1 VKFTLYFLRS
11 VVSSLCRIFSFYFD
25 YLTIINDST
34 SLRLLAAQKDHV
46 CAKDE
51 AACLSHRTINNDAAE
66 INSDGTV
73 TPLIYLK
80 GGGFGSSPYE
90 TTAEGFTVQKI
101 EGYYMYLELDVNTGM
116 LANSGLQCGKHD
128 PNVDVGK
135 SGNKLVKNL
144 KGTVGKK
151 PS

>member
-1 VKFTLYFLRS
+1 MSAPSPHPYT
-11 VVSSLCRIFSFYFD
+11 
-25 YLTIINDST
+25 
-34 SLRLLAAQKDHV
+34 
-46 CAKDE
+46 
-51 AACLSHRTINNDAAE
+51 E

-80 GGGFGSSPYE
+80 GGGFRSSPYE

-101 EGYYMYLELDVNTGM
+101 EGCYMYLELDVNTGM

-135 SGNKLVKNL
+135 SGNQLVKNL